1 MPRISEPL
9 GASDE
14 VWRYAEPVLRVDFR
28 SGSIES
34 VSADA
39 LLIPVDERGE
49 VSGGAARA
57 ALRAGL
63 PSDLTPEERREELE
77 ELQEEIRERAAAL
90 SSWGAA
96 IAIDGDDRFRLFVL
110 ARAMPHTTAA
120 DPWPAERYL
129 PVFRDALVHAIRAA
143 HTAGASS
150 LVTTL
155 LGTSYRVP
163 PRDAARAMVEGL
175 RAARDVPM
183 EVIVVSLDPEHARLA
198 REEWARAIASP

>member
-1 MPRISEPL
+1 ML
-9 GASDE
+9 D
-14 VWRYAEPVLRVDFR
+14 VDVR
-28 SGSIES
+28 SGSIEAF
-34 VSADA
+34 SADA

-77 ELQEEIRERAAAL
+77 ELQEEIRERASVL

-96 IAIDGDDRFRLFVL
+96 IAIDGDDRFRWFVL

-129 PVFRDALVHAIRAA
+129 PVFRDALIHAVRAA
-143 HTAGASS
+143 HAAGASS

-175 RAARDVPM
+175 RAVRDVPM
-183 EVIVVSLDPEHARLA
+183 EVIVVSLDPEHAQAA
-198 REEWARAIASP
+198 REEWARAVASP